1 MAQELDILFELQQVD
16 SGLALRRQTLAG
28 LDDGTEAENRLRQ
41 AKKRLALL
49 DRKRQE
55 IETTYRDKDLQ
66 LKGAEEERA
75 ARSKQAYGGTVTDPK
90 QLRALQQKIAELER
104 TKGRLEEEMLV
115 LLDEGEEAQKAVD
128 AQREAARALL
138 KQLNELRERS
148 SGQTERLRAE
158 IEQLEARREELA
170 AQVSESMLK
179 QYEQLR
185 EKLGGVAVSAV
196 KEGSC
201 SQCHLSVPSTY
212 APRLRAREQVVKCE
226 NCRRILYLPEG
237 ESPFVP
243 GEDT

>member
-115 LLDEGEEAQKAVD
+115 LLEEGEEAQKAVD

-226 NCRRILYLPEG
+226 NCRRILYLPER

>member
-104 TKGRLEEEMLV
+104 TKG
-115 LLDEGEEAQKAVD
+115 A
-128 AQREAARALL
+128 
-138 KQLNELRERS
+138 
-148 SGQTERLRAE
+148 
-158 IEQLEARREELA
+158 
-170 AQVSESMLK
+170 
-179 QYEQLR
+179 
-185 EKLGGVAVSAV
+185 
-196 KEGSC
+196 
-201 SQCHLSVPSTY
+201 
-212 APRLRAREQVVKCE
+212 
-226 NCRRILYLPEG
+226 
-237 ESPFVP
+237 
-243 GEDT
+243 

>member
-115 LLDEGEEAQKAVD
+115 LLEEGEEAQKAVD

>member
-16 SGLALRRQTLAG
+16 SGLALRRQTLAS
-28 LDDGTEAENRLRQ
+28 LDDGTETENRLRQ

-49 DRKRQE
+49 DKKRQE
-55 IETTYRDKDLQ
+55 IEATYRDKDLQ
-66 LKGAEEERA
+66 LRGTEEERA
-75 ARSKQAYGGTVTDPK
+75 ARTKQAYGGTVTDPK

-104 TKGRLEEEMLV
+104 TKERLEEELLV
-115 LLDEGEEAQKAVD
+115 LLDQGEEAQKAVD
-128 AQREAARALL
+128 AQREAARGLL

-148 SGQTERLRAE
+148 SGQSERLKAE
-158 IEQLEARREELA
+158 IEELETRREVLA
-170 AQVSESMLK
+170 TQVSESMLK

-212 APRLRAREQVVKCE
+212 APRLRAREQGVKCE

-243 GEDT
+243 GEDN